1 MKKTVYDFSEVVNE
15 LKCNFTPHELAD
27 NLRACALRLATPIKE
42 DRVQAI
48 LGMQNAVLDACAIL
62 DAIVETEVEQ

>member
-27 NLRACALRLATPIKE
+27 N
-42 DRVQAI
+42 VQPSAI
-48 LGMQNAVLDACAIL
+48 AY
-62 DAIVETEVEQ
+62 